1 MLHFTEVKCRI
12 RLACVRH
19 AASVRSEPGSN
30 SPLVPVTRCG
40 RVGLPTPP
48 SNTLALARLCLSLC
62 VKEPAPPSRPFPVAV
77 SEGRSI
83 SPLFLS
89 SLFLLFL
96 LFFFRTSR
104 ALFFRASRRHPR
116 CPRQLSPRSAACVF
130 ASADPRSFCQVFL
143 TTFSFFSARPGTV
156 FASPVP
162 VDVIPLPP
170 PSPFCQAVSFKILS
184 NVKL

>member
-48 SNTLALARLCLSLC
+48 SNTLALAHLCLSLC
-62 VKEPAPPSRPFPVAV
+62 VKEPVPPSRPFPVAV

-83 SPLFLS
+83 SPLFFVKSFLS
-89 SLFLLFL
+89 FL
-96 LFFFRTSR
+96 LFFFRASKT
-104 ALFFRASRRHPR
+104 LFFRVSRRHPR

-130 ASADPRSFCQVFL
+130 ASADPRVFCQVF
-143 TTFSFFSARPGTV
+143 FDNFFLFFRRGLEQ
-156 FASPVP
+156 FLHRLSP
-162 VDVIPLPP
+162 
-170 PSPFCQAVSFKILS
+170 ST
-184 NVKL
+184 

>member
-48 SNTLALARLCLSLC
+48 SNTLALAHLCLSLC
-62 VKEPAPPSRPFPVAV
+62 VKEPVPPSRPFPVAV

-89 SLFLLFL
+89 SLFYLFYFFSSARRKR
-96 LFFFRTSR
+96 FFF
-104 ALFFRASRRHPR
+104 ASLAATHAARDNCLRVPRRVCSLLPT
-116 CPRQLSPRSAACVF
+116 P
-130 ASADPRSFCQVFL
+130 ASFVKFFL
-143 TTFSFFSARPGTV
+143 TTFFFFSGAVWNSFCIACPRRRD
-156 FASPVP
+156 SSSS
-162 VDVIPLPP
+162 PLP
-170 PSPFCQAVSFKILS
+170 VLS
-184 NVKL
+184 SAFF